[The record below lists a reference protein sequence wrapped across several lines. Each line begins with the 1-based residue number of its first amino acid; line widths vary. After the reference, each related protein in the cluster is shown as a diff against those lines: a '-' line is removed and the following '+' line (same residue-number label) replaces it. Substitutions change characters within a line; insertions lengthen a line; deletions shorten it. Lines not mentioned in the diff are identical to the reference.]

1 MPLLYL
7 WVCEIAGAVMSP
19 TWEWPALTSL
29 SGSLEFQSR
38 YRPLS
43 KSLLPRLVHI
53 PNTHVYILDPGFCH
67 MCVEKALRHLKEPA
81 QPPLSVSSI
90 HFHPMHCISNTFF
103 FAKTPAIKKGHFS
116 AGTKSQ
122 RPLFS
127 PMSQFPHLMPNQIY
141 IIRMSGRAGLK
152 EFLSGTTN

>member
-29 SGSLEFQSR
+29 SGSLKFQSR

-53 PNTHVYILDPGFCH
+53 PNTHVYILDPGVCL

-81 QPPLSVSSI
+81 QPPLSVSFT
-90 HFHPMHCISNTFF
+90 HFHPMHCIFTHFF
-103 FAKTPAIKKGHFS
+103 CANSVIKKGVFS
-116 AGTKSQ
+116 AGTKSP

-127 PMSQFPHLMPNQIY
+127 PMLEFPHLN
-141 IIRMSGRAGLK
+141 
-152 EFLSGTTN
+152 